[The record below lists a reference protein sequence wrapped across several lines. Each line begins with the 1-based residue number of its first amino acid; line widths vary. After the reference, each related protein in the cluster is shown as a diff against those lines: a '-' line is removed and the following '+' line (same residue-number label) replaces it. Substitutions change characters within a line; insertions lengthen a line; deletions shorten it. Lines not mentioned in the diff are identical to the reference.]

1 MNRAACHK
9 FLHKVSDQ
17 KKIIKIEDEA
27 IHCDNKFQRSI
38 IVHDILCV
46 LYRIFQYKKK
56 QTWY

>member
-1 MNRAACHK
+1 MSTSLMNRAACHK

-46 LYRIFQYKKK
+46 LSNFPV
-56 QTWY
+56 